1 MPLIFNISNL
11 YDSIIFIAI
20 TLCNNNTSN
29 NYSSLVPYSLLPRSF
44 SIPSSKYLRY
54 AFALPPL
61 CLRFINGGRS
71 SSQRR
76 MIEFTT
82 KDERKMNERIRE
94 RERGKYDVYSKRRYS
109 TIDTHIILI
118 ALSHISKHP

>member
-54 AFALPPL
+54 ASVMPSL
-61 CLRFINGGRS
+61 CLRYASASLTEVDRVHNGG
-71 SSQRR
+71 
-76 MIEFTT
+76 
-82 KDERKMNERIRE
+82 
-94 RERGKYDVYSKRRYS
+94 
-109 TIDTHIILI
+109 
-118 ALSHISKHP
+118 